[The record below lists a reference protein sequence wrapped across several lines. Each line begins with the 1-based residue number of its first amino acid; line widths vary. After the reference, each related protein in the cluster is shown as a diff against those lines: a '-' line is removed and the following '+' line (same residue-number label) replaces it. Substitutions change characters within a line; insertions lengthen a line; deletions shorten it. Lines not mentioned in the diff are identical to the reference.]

1 MSIQRSYQAT
11 FQIVN
16 LSLGA
21 GGSGVAIWRDNS
33 NKYLYVAT
41 AYHVI
46 EGMIE
51 GIFIDY
57 LGKKYNN
64 FMIVIAD
71 KTYDFALVELRNV
84 PTLIPTVTIAPR
96 NSINTLHGDDIYVI
110 GWPLLMDSNSVSN
123 GSIRS
128 PRWNANGIMN
138 QLLISAPIFGGNSGG
153 GVFLKRNNQ
162 LIGIV
167 SWGIVNNETMN
178 GVVSHSIILEA
189 LFYFMYRPT
198 LVTPAKISGE
208 SYLFG
213 VNGML
218 IDPFTM
224 QYWLNPT
231 NSIVSIF
238 GNTGMIVLSVLP
250 NSPAFFSGFSSII
263 YANQKFT
270 FDILWGLKKP
280 GSNTWTLINEE
291 NSLDTILYSFYATSN
306 HSRRTIL
313 SQRSSGGS
321 SYDIILPENLIVE
334 CLISR
339 VINNVPNNVFV
350 TRTVT
355 LVKRDAY
362 YDNYGVDPSTF
373 SNEFLFG
380 KRCDMRNNLQKNTI
394 VPESYGRQFLSS
406 IL

>member
-1 MSIQRSYQAT
+1 
-11 FQIVN
+11 
-16 LSLGA
+16 
-21 GGSGVAIWRDNS
+21 
-33 NKYLYVAT
+33 
-41 AYHVI
+41 
-46 EGMIE
+46 
-51 GIFIDY
+51 
-57 LGKKYNN
+57 
-64 FMIVIAD
+64 
-71 KTYDFALVELRNV
+71 
-84 PTLIPTVTIAPR
+84 
-96 NSINTLHGDDIYVI
+96 
-110 GWPLLMDSNSVSN
+110 
-123 GSIRS
+123 
-128 PRWNANGIMN
+128 
-138 QLLISAPIFGGNSGG
+138 
-153 GVFLKRNNQ
+153 
-162 LIGIV
+162 
-167 SWGIVNNETMN
+167 
-178 GVVSHSIILEA
+178 
-189 LFYFMYRPT
+189 
-198 LVTPAKISGE
+198 
-208 SYLFG
+208 
-213 VNGML
+213 
-218 IDPFTM
+218 M